1 MSNTKQAPDQ
11 MTLQDILN
19 VYLLNIQRG
28 GREGTSEMEVRFGT
42 ARGMKPVSRIEYD
55 NVVKRL
61 LSAGFTIGME
71 NYMLRMNSEYTDPK
85 TGRTRISNIRAK

>member
-1 MSNTKQAPDQ
+1 
-11 MTLQDILN
+11 
-19 VYLLNIQRG
+19 
-28 GREGTSEMEVRFGT
+28 MEVRFGT

-85 TGRTRISNIRAK
+85 TGRTASLILEAK